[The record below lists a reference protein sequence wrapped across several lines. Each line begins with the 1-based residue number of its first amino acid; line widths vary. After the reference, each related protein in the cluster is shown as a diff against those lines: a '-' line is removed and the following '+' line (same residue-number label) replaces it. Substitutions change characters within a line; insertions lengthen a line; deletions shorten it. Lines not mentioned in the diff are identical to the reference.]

1 MAKGTNHPSVAIS
14 KNKNSRSLATDVFPA
29 GDNKLNMGMLFRFV
43 KYEVNY
49 GQGTKAIQTRNITG
63 GHVAL
68 PLPDGLSDKLDVNYD
83 ITDLGS
89 AAFAANAGK
98 DTVNAFK
105 NEGAISALGTLGS
118 AAAGAT
124 EYLARSALNAVGSTG
139 AIASLET
146 GNVPNPFTTAVFKN
160 VTLKTHTLNWTL
172 TPETPED
179 SMAIKKIVN
188 LFRMHALPGVTPG
201 KPFLTMPNEVQVVFF
216 GTNALYGFGRCVI
229 TNVTVNYNPRSG
241 PAFYKNVGQGLIS
254 APQQVELQVQLNEVE
269 ALTKASFDP
278 TVGGDGSTAVSQSLG
293 STTTSPQQAERPGN
307 KLVNQNEKQDT
318 QHQAAVAAAT
328 TESEVQD
335 ETDKFL
341 AGADTTTN
349 INNPAKTFAAGSA
362 SESSG
367 EGSEQVT
374 PATTAQS
381 SNTAVRQT
389 SFKGTINGPFQA
401 VYATEIQAEQKRLGD
416 DPSLP
421 ANKRPSPAKR
431 RIIEAQAKQNIGAKL
446 INGTLAPRG
455 NVTVSNV
462 EPGG

>member
-1 MAKGTNHPSVAIS
+1 MAKGSNHPSIAIS

-29 GDNKLNMGMLFRFV
+29 GDNKLNMGMIFRFV

-49 GQGTKAIQTRNITG
+49 GQGTKAIQTKNITG

-83 ITDLGS
+83 ITDLGA

-98 DTVNAFK
+98 GAVDTFK
-105 NEGAISALGTLGS
+105 NEGAVAALGSLGSSALEG
-118 AAAGAT
+118 AG
-124 EYLARSALNAVGSTG
+124 YLARSALNAAGG
-139 AIASLET
+139 AGAVASLEA

-179 SMAIKKIVN
+179 SMAIKKIIN
-188 LFRMHALPGVTPG
+188 LFRMHALPGVTAG

-278 TVGGDGSTAVSQSLG
+278 TVGGDGSTAVVQSLG
-293 STTTSPQQAERPGN
+293 SATSSPPQAERPGN

-328 TESEVQD
+328 EPEVED

-341 AGADTTTN
+341 AGANTTTN
-349 INNPAKTFAAGSA
+349 INDPVKTYAPGGT

-367 EGSEQVT
+367 EGSDQRT

-381 SNTAVRQT
+381 SNTAVRET
-389 SFKGTINGPFQA
+389 SVKGTINGPYQA
-401 VYATEIQAEQKRLGD
+401 VYASEIQAEQKRLGD

-421 ANKRPSPAKR
+421 ANKRPSPTKR
-431 RIIEAQAKQNIGAKL
+431 NIIAAQAKNNIAAQL
-446 INGTLAPRG
+446 IKGTLAPRG
-455 NVTVSNV
+455 GVTVSDV
-462 EPGG
+462 GPGG